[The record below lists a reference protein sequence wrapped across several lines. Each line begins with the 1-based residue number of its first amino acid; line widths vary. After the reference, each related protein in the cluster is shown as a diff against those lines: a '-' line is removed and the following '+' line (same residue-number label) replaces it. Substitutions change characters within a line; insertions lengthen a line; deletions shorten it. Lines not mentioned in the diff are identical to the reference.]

1 MFSRTSALNTW
12 RNFWYNTCYP
22 ARVGSFSCVL
32 AFKMETR
39 VLSIRTWLSGIDSS
53 LLKYQDD
60 FEKLDFINGNCVNFL
75 CQSDFT
81 KFEVYP
87 SDLHQ
92 RMILNAVAKLQTP
105 NSKKGLEHVQET
117 RWLAPQKLYD
127 ESNSTDFGWD
137 VVALVRHG
145 VISSINAVRV

>member
-1 MFSRTSALNTW
+1 MFSRTPALNTW

-39 VLSIRTWLSGIDSS
+39 VLSIRTWLSVIDSS
-53 LLKYQDD
+53 HLEYQDD
-60 FEKLDFINGNCVNFL
+60 FEKLDFINSNCVKFL

-117 RWLAPQKLYD
+117 RRLAPPETL
-127 ESNSTDFGWD
+127 
-137 VVALVRHG
+137 
-145 VISSINAVRV
+145 